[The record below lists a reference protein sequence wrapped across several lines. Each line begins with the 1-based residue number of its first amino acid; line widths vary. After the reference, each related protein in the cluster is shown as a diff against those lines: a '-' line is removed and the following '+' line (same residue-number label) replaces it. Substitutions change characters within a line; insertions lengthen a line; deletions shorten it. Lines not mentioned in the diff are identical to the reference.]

1 MDAAC
6 RPAARKPQP
15 TVCASPIHIALTARP
30 TNAAGLG
37 PDAGRR
43 RTGLRAV
50 FFAGW
55 RARLFVVPRGDA
67 PRRRLA

>member
-1 MDAAC
+1 M
-6 RPAARKPQP
+6 
-15 TVCASPIHIALTARP
+15 SARP
-30 TNAAGLG
+30 SPMPRLG
-37 PDAGRR
+37 RAAGRR
-43 RTGLRAV
+43 REAVV